1 MKLKFYLLWFDDEK
15 SWIDAKIDYVREIIE
30 ENGFEWVEPTICN
43 KEEELDGS
51 YDDYDIILMD
61 YSLVHGRK
69 EGKTGADII
78 NKIRTEGSFTNILF
92 YSQYNVSELRQQIA
106 EKNLDGVFCSN
117 REDFFENFEK
127 LFLTNIKKIEDVNN
141 LRGLVMAETADL
153 ESIKNEIIEI
163 YDNVSC
169 TKKKEIIKK
178 VLKKMTEL
186 NKKQKEVID
195 SKNENTPFK
204 ELMDLFDLYKKSY
217 IVHKINYRREPPIC
231 DFTLTDFDRDIIK
244 KRNLLA
250 HVKEKIV
257 KGASGK
263 KIVLESEKNGEKLIF
278 TRKEAKKIR
287 KDISKYKKELETI
300 KQFLE
305 SN

>member
-61 YSLVHGRK
+61 YSLVYGRK

-117 REDFFENFEK
+117 REDFLENFEK
-127 LFLTNIKKIEDVNN
+127 LFLANIKKIEDVNN

-178 VLKKMTEL
+178 VLKKITEL
-186 NKKQKEVID
+186 NKKQKEVIEL
-195 SKNENTPFK
+195 KNENTPFK

-217 IVHKINYRREPPIC
+217 IVHKINTRESPIC
-231 DFTLTDFDRDIIK
+231 DFTLADFDRDIIK

-250 HVKEKIV
+250 HVKEKNIE
-257 KGASGK
+257 GASGK

-278 TRKEAKKIR
+278 TQEEAKKIR

-300 KQFLE
+300 KQSLE
-305 SN
+305 SK

>member
-1 MKLKFYLLWFDDEK
+1 MKLKFYLLWFDDEE
-15 SWIDAKIDYVREIIE
+15 SWIDAKIGYVREIIE

-78 NKIRTEGSFTNILF
+78 NKIRTEGNFTNILF

-117 REDFFENFEK
+117 REDFLENFEK

-178 VLKKMTEL
+178 LLKKMTEL
-186 NKKQKEVID
+186 NKKQKDVID

-217 IVHKINYRREPPIC
+217 IVHKINYRRESPIC

-287 KDISKYKKELETI
+287 KDISKYKKELEKI

-305 SN
+305 SD